1 MREQHLH
8 NCIFLH
14 ISILTYKIF
23 VIKQKKEI
31 IIFVVFVCGLYYI
44 YYPFKKKFLDIQN
57 DTVSY
62 QNFYDY
68 NYLFNE
74 YEDKFYLEIII
85 K

>member
-1 MREQHLH
+1 MKP
-8 NCIFLH
+8 
-14 ISILTYKIF
+14 TY
-23 VIKQKKEI
+23 VYGTE
-31 IIFVVFVCGLYYI
+31 
-44 YYPFKKKFLDIQN
+44 LDIQN